1 MRKPPSSSEKDSG
14 SLDRNLAYIS
24 ANYAILLRA
33 VEHEEIMI
41 PVQMN
46 ILGSHPLGL
55 CSWKDGARALP
66 GSRSQAGA
74 GHSWNTFN
82 VFELGDVFRNSLR
95 NSPLLCIS
103 DARLLLFKRKEDLL
117 AIDTVYPQDE
127 DQFIPRAYAVEWH
140 IRYLEAEQRQFGT
153 GNRPYGNMDTP
164 RSGSP
169 SSRQRRAGYWI
180 QAFESSGQ
188 QIDTILLAHSS
199 TSAQSRTR
207 SSTGAARRRS

>member
-1 MRKPPSSSEKDSG
+1 MDRQSPTAKPLHSPRSILKAWIASSRQIEEKALSICTKRLPSAHPNITFAIPVKLGHEMRKPPSSSEKDSG

-127 DQFIPRAYAVEWH
+127 DQFIPRAYAVE
-140 IRYLEAEQRQFGT
+140 
-153 GNRPYGNMDTP
+153 
-164 RSGSP
+164 
-169 SSRQRRAGYWI
+169 
-180 QAFESSGQ
+180 
-188 QIDTILLAHSS
+188 
-199 TSAQSRTR
+199 
-207 SSTGAARRRS
+207 